1 MIFEAMK
8 KNNGGIKSNVQFE
21 GESHHLY
28 TIIVSYDHLLAF
40 YVGVDDATEFSKSSK
55 KHLEDY
61 EKSKDTNRLG
71 ILALALKIPLYKIK
85 HLKQNLGWHEVVNKQ
100 DYDIF
105 QKFINLLERDYSK
118 TRKVADYSSA
128 MGITPRKLVI
138 ICRLYSGD
146 GCKELIDARL
156 ISEAQ
161 KKLQVTSD
169 AIKKI
174 ALDLGFSNQFQF
186 SKFFKKHTR
195 VSPEF
200 FRHNAA

>member
-1 MIFEAMK
+1 MK
-8 KNNGGIKSNVQFE
+8 KKNGGVESNVQFE
-21 GESHHLY
+21 GENHHIY
-28 TIIVSYDHLLAF
+28 TVIVSYNHLLAF
-40 YVGVDDATEFSKSSK
+40 YVGEDDEKYFSKVSK
-55 KHLEDY
+55 KPLKDY
-61 EKSKDTNRLG
+61 AKSNAANRLE

-85 HLKQNLGWHEVVNKQ
+85 HLKQNLGWYEVVNKQ

-105 QKFINLLERDYSK
+105 QNFINLLERDYSK
-118 TRKVADYSSA
+118 TRKVTDYSSA
-128 MGITPRKLVI
+128 MGITPRRLVI
-138 ICRLYSGD
+138 ICRLHSGD

-161 KKLQVTSD
+161 KKLQVSSD

-200 FRHNAA
+200 FRHHAA

>member
-1 MIFEAMK
+1 MIGYHSVSPIADAVAKGISDYDMEKIFEAMK
-8 KNNGGIKSNVQFE
+8 KNNRSIKSNVQFE
-21 GESHHLY
+21 GETHHLY

-40 YVGVDDATEFSKSSK
+40 YIGTDDAKEFTKASK
-55 KHLEDY
+55 KHLKDY
-61 EKSKDTNRLG
+61 EKSQNANRLE
-71 ILALALKIPLYKIK
+71 ILAFALKIPLYKIK
-85 HLKQNLGWHEVVNKQ
+85 HLKQNMGWHEVVNKQ

-118 TRKVADYSSA
+118 TRKVTDYSSA
-128 MGITPRKLVI
+128 IGITQRKLVI
-138 ICRLYSGD
+138 ICRLHSGD

-174 ALDLGFSNQFQF
+174 ALD
-186 SKFFKKHTR
+186 
-195 VSPEF
+195 
-200 FRHNAA
+200 